1 MVLHTY
7 NLQWSK
13 KGNVGWGGLR
23 HFPLSTS
30 GVQIVFGKISY
41 MENYDSYLFLTELA
55 QHPLFQIK
63 LLHGVHSL
71 FLSRKKEEEGKIL
84 GKLRLKKLYPF
95 MYSRDHKESDTTEQL
110 NWTELMHSYILFV
123 ILALSDRRGV
133 WNKEDSKNKI
143 QKLELVKDLCF
154 CVAIWPCYVYK
165 SLIFFHPQSFS
176 DIT

>member
-1 MVLHTY
+1 M
-7 NLQWSK
+7 
-13 KGNVGWGGLR
+13 GWGGSR

-55 QHPLFQIK
+55 QHPLFQTK

-71 FLSRKKEEEGKIL
+71 FLSRKKEEEGKRL

-110 NWTELMHSYILFV
+110 N
-123 ILALSDRRGV
+123 
-133 WNKEDSKNKI
+133 
-143 QKLELVKDLCF
+143 
-154 CVAIWPCYVYK
+154 
-165 SLIFFHPQSFS
+165 
-176 DIT
+176 